1 MRHTT
6 PISPR
11 HMPPRHAMPHPRCD
25 HFESNPALVACFVQ
39 ERDVKEGVRMKKEIK
54 SKEKERERKKNIYP
68 RCYSIVIKV
77 RQYYSSIVKKNSIR
91 RSGNEGFRDFD
102 AKYYQHIAFTRPNVN
117 ALSIQPI
124 TIPTI
129 AIWCELSCTNCKMH
143 TY

>member
-1 MRHTT
+1 MLCTRERYERG
-6 PISPR
+6 SE
-11 HMPPRHAMPHPRCD
+11 D
-25 HFESNPALVACFVQ
+25 E
-39 ERDVKEGVRMKKEIK
+39 ERDRI
-54 SKEKERERKKNIYP
+54 ERERERERTEWLREREKKNIYP